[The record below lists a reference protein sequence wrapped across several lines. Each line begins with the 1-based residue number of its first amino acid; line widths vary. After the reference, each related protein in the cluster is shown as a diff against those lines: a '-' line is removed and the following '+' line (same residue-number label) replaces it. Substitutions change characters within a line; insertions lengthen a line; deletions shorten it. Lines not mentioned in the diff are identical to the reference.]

1 MPSKKAKGKKENL
14 NLNQVDQKELE
25 SLQEFGR
32 IFPKSKAQT
41 LPKEGSASAESNDLV
56 RQLGS
61 HEEHWLH
68 FDSPLLV

>member
-1 MPSKKAKGKKENL
+1 VKAPESDECPIV
-14 NLNQVDQKELE
+14 VDYSEVLD
-25 SLQEFGR
+25 
-32 IFPKSKAQT
+32 A
-41 LPKEGSASAESNDLV
+41 KEGSASAESNDLV